1 MYYDEIYNYLKI
13 QTASTEK
20 EKQQMRCLITAY
32 CLCNDVIVDSKE
44 YNTFMKDMYDD
55 WCCFS
60 ELDTLDKFKEYMSEF
75 LE

>member
-1 MYYDEIYNYLKI
+1 MYYDEIYIYLAKRTI
-13 QTASTEK
+13 TSSEK

-32 CLCNDVIVDSKE
+32 CLCNGVVVNSKE

-60 ELDTLDKFKEYMSEF
+60 EFDTLDKFIEYMSEF
-75 LE
+75 L